1 MLSFP
6 KVLFAVLAVLFFCLP
21 VLKIP
26 SVQAADMLLVKT
38 KLDIFSISE
47 DEYLRNNSDTKF
59 PLDSLKNN
67 EYVSFSFELKNNAST
82 PYTINSMYVTV
93 NRVEKIRWDPVVVP
107 AKTTLNYHLNFKSMQ
122 EFGKGTFTVSL
133 FINEKKAD
141 AKTFT
146 FTEGKNNNNNIVS
159 TSTVQNAGMLLVK
172 TKLDTFSIS
181 EDEYLKNNS
190 GTKFSLDSLKNN
202 EYVSFSFELKNNA
215 STPYTISS
223 MYVTV
228 NRVVKMRWDPVVV
241 PAKTTLN
248 YHLNFKSM
256 QEFGKGTF
264 TVSLFINE
272 KKADAKTFT
281 FTEANNNNNIVS
293 TPIAP
298 AADMLSVNSVLN
310 IYNISNNNYLR
321 NNTGT
326 TFALDSLNDN
336 EYVAFAFDLK
346 NDGSTPYRI
355 NSIYVTVNREEKIR
369 WVPTVI
375 PAKTTSYY
383 HFDYNYMKEYGKGTY
398 LVSLYIN
405 DKRVDSKT
413 YLFTGSK
420 NITNNTG
427 NTVPSSFSGFIE
439 GLKRDGVIKGNGTVT
454 NHDDFTN
461 EWAQLGW
468 YQWYHMD
475 NSNRFV
481 LGAHVSWDSAS
492 LTPNTFDSGCGVIFN
507 AGQNSVDNHLLASVR
522 MDGLIYINGFRNR
535 NWLSYGNYR
544 YGSPSTKG
552 EADFALVVDN
562 DKASIYINGNRIVRK
577 AELPVMGD
585 EIALCTLSGTNLDYG
600 TRCTWKD
607 FFVYKW

>member
-133 FINEKKAD
+133 FINEKKA
-141 AKTFT
+141 
-146 FTEGKNNNNNIVS
+146 
-159 TSTVQNAGMLLVK
+159 GMLLVK

-272 KKADAKTFT
+272 KKR
-281 FTEANNNNNIVS
+281 
-293 TPIAP
+293 
-298 AADMLSVNSVLN
+298 
-310 IYNISNNNYLR
+310 YNIC
-321 NNTGT
+321 
-326 TFALDSLNDN
+326 
-336 EYVAFAFDLK
+336 
-346 NDGSTPYRI
+346 
-355 NSIYVTVNREEKIR
+355 
-369 WVPTVI
+369 
-375 PAKTTSYY
+375 
-383 HFDYNYMKEYGKGTY
+383 
-398 LVSLYIN
+398 
-405 DKRVDSKT
+405 
-413 YLFTGSK
+413 
-420 NITNNTG
+420 
-427 NTVPSSFSGFIE
+427 SGQSE
-439 GLKRDGVIKGNGTVT
+439 
-454 NHDDFTN
+454 
-461 EWAQLGW
+461 
-468 YQWYHMD
+468 
-475 NSNRFV
+475 
-481 LGAHVSWDSAS
+481 
-492 LTPNTFDSGCGVIFN
+492 
-507 AGQNSVDNHLLASVR
+507 
-522 MDGLIYINGFRNR
+522 
-535 NWLSYGNYR
+535 
-544 YGSPSTKG
+544 
-552 EADFALVVDN
+552 
-562 DKASIYINGNRIVRK
+562 
-577 AELPVMGD
+577 
-585 EIALCTLSGTNLDYG
+585 
-600 TRCTWKD
+600 
-607 FFVYKW
+607 